1 MTIAARP
8 EEPAPAPMML
18 SAASDV
24 NPDATGRPSP
34 IVVRVYQL
42 RADAAFAAAD
52 FFALFDEEQQT
63 LGAGLISRDE
73 FVLRPADAR
82 NVDVSIAGE
91 TRFVGVVAA
100 YRDIRNA
107 EWRGLLPTPRRG
119 FTVTLE
125 RARVR
130 VSAVPD

>member
-1 MTIAARP
+1 MLGLV
-8 EEPAPAPMML
+8 PMML

-63 LGAGLISRDE
+63 LEDVVEPFLLKIGFIVRTPQGRKTTPEGATH
-73 FVLRPADAR
+73 
-82 NVDVSIAGE
+82 AG
-91 TRFVGVVAA
+91 FP
-100 YRDIRNA
+100 NA
-107 EWRGLLPTPRRG
+107 GASVQTDQGMLL
-119 FTVTLE
+119 
-125 RARVR
+125 
-130 VSAVPD
+130 